1 MSYSP
6 FMLNNAPSAE
16 APWTNCKLDLVLWRF
31 RVDKN
36 LWSLVKFDKHRVL
49 PWMINP
55 LSISTFSTQ
64 VNFKI
69 IVHALDLLSHT
80 PWPSVS
86 NSVLGFNAY
95 LKQTWL
101 PLKQT
106 RLGRKY
112 WVCCKNSELLSTI
125 SPDNGSGP
133 VQYLVRTRGTGRSP
147 ARIQSWGST
156 VSQVEKR
163 VWKWISNQMLSS
175 SPFLHMLIICLVI
188 WITEFCFSSLVGL
201 YKVWRAAG
209 LAWTTQSPGL

>member
-6 FMLNNAPSAE
+6 FMLNNAPSTE

-36 LWSLVKFDKHRVL
+36 LWSQVKFDKHRVL
-49 PWMINP
+49 PWMLNP

-69 IVHALDLLSHT
+69 ILHALDLLSHT

-133 VQYLVRTRGTGRSP
+133 
-147 ARIQSWGST
+147 A
-156 VSQVEKR
+156 
-163 VWKWISNQMLSS
+163 LSS
-175 SPFLHMLIICLVI
+175 ILCQDQRHWPQPSPNTVMGKHGQSGR
-188 WITEFCFSSLVGL
+188 EKGL
-201 YKVWRAAG
+201 EMN
-209 LAWTTQSPGL
+209 S